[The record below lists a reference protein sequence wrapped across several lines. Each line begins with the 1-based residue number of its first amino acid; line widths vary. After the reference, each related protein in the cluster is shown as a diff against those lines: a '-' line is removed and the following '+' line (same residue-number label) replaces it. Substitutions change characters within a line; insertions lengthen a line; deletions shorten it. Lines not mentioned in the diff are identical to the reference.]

1 MENGNET
8 KQEKKKG
15 GVGAFFKAVFV
26 HNIGLK
32 LLAALLSAALVVLA
46 VAL

>member
-1 MENGNET
+1 MKENTE
-8 KQEKKKG
+8 QKKKG
-15 GVGAFFKAVFV
+15 AAAFFKAVFV

-32 LLAALLSAALVVLA
+32 LLSIALGAVLVILA

>member
-1 MENGNET
+1 MENNTQNET
-8 KQEKKKG
+8 EKK
-15 GVGAFFKAVFV
+15 VGFSSVMRAIFV

-32 LLAALLSAALVVLA
+32 ILAIVLAAALVVLA

>member
-1 MENGNET
+1 MEEKT
-8 KQEKKKG
+8 EKKKKG
-15 GVGAFFKAVFV
+15 GAATFFKAVFV

-32 LLAALLSAALVVLA
+32 LLAIALGAALVVLA

>member
-1 MENGNET
+1 MEEKT
-8 KQEKKKG
+8 EKKKKG
-15 GVGAFFKAVFV
+15 GAAAFFKAVFV

-32 LLAALLSAALVVLA
+32 LLAIALGAALVVLA

>member
-1 MENGNET
+1 MENQT
-8 KQEKKKG
+8 PKKEKKQSRAA
-15 GVGAFFKAVFV
+15 AFFKAVFV

-32 LLAALLSAALVVLA
+32 LLAIGLGAVLVLLA

>member
-1 MENGNET
+1 MENQT
-8 KQEKKKG
+8 PKKEKKKS

-32 LLAALLSAALVVLA
+32 LLAIALGALLVVLA